1 MSLGG
6 LVLAGGL
13 GSRMNY
19 KNKGL
24 VPFRDQHLI
33 DSVIQ
38 VLKKQCDYVAISAN
52 QDIAQYEQKG
62 LDVWLDDESCL
73 GLGPLGGVYSSVR
86 HFPQNIDTIQVVPCD
101 SPFISERVIATLS
114 QQLSFQSANAV
125 YAQSASQIHPVIFQ
139 FKRQILTELKQY
151 LATQSKHSIRQWL
164 HDVGAVAIDFEDDSE
179 FININDF
186 QTLQHYLA

>member
-13 GSRMNY
+13 GSRMGY

-24 VPFRDQHLI
+24 MPFGDGYLI
-33 DSVIQ
+33 DPVIQ

-52 QDIAQYEQKG
+52 QDIEQYQQKG
-62 LDVWLDDESCL
+62 LDVWSDHEPWL
-73 GLGPLGGVYSSVR
+73 GLGPLGGVYSSANQ
-86 HFPQNIDTIQVVPCD
+86 FPADIDTIQVVPCD
-101 SPFISERVIATLS
+101 SPFISEQVIATLS
-114 QQLSFQSANAV
+114 RQLNLQSAHVV
-125 YAQSASQIHPVIFQ
+125 YAKSAHQIYPVIFQ
-139 FKRQILTELKQY
+139 FKRQVLAKLEQY
-151 LATQSKHSIRQWL
+151 LITQSKHSIRQWL
-164 HDVGAVAIDFEDDSE
+164 YLMQAVAIDFEDDSQ